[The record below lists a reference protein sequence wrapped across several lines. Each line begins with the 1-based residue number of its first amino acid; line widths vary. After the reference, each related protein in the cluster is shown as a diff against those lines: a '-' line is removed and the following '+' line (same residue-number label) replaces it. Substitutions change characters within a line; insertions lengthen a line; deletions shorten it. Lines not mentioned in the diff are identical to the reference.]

1 MIMRKAILKKKK
13 RLEIIRVACKL
24 FSEKGYYNTTVP
36 DIAQALGMSVG
47 NLYNYFESKEE
58 LAKEIMIT
66 VSGWV
71 AERLKKV
78 NEKEIPFKEKIYEFT
93 KTFFEIALT
102 EPELI
107 NYFLRVFL
115 VNREVFKEGCEGFT
129 CVGEVIT
136 EVMVLLSDGVEKGQL
151 RNQSFFPAF
160 TTIMGPLGGMV
171 FLHNE
176 GLLYKPLMEYSEEV
190 AENIWNALKAPLD

>member
-1 MIMRKAILKKKK
+1 MTMHRASLKERKK
-13 RLEIIRVACKL
+13 LEIIRVACKL
-24 FSEKGYYNTTVP
+24 FSEKGYYNTTIP
-36 DIAQALGMSVG
+36 DIAEALGMSVG

-58 LAKEIMIT
+58 LAKEIMLT
-66 VSGWV
+66 VSRWV
-71 AERLKKV
+71 AEKLRKV
-78 NEKEIPFKEKIYEFT
+78 NEMNVSTKEKIYHFT
-93 KTFFEIALT
+93 KAFFETALN

-115 VNREVFKEGCEGFT
+115 VNREVFKEGCEGFA
-129 CVGEVIT
+129 CVGEVVT
-136 EVMVLLSDGVEKGQL
+136 EVMLLLSDGVERGEL

-176 GLLYKPLMEYSEEV
+176 GVLDKPLMDYADEV
-190 AENIWNALKAPLD
+190 GENIWNALRS

>member
-1 MIMRKAILKKKK
+1 MQRVALKEKRK
-13 RLEIIRVACKL
+13 LEIIRVACKL
-24 FSEKGYYNTTVP
+24 FSEKGYYNTTIP

-58 LAKEIMIT
+58 LAKEIMLT
-66 VSGWV
+66 VSRWV
-71 AERLKKV
+71 GEKLKKV
-78 NEKEIPFKEKIYEFT
+78 NEMKVSVKEKIYEFT
-93 KTFFEIALT
+93 KAFFETALS

-115 VNREVFKEGCEGFT
+115 VNREIFKEGCEGFA

-136 EVMVLLSDGVEKGQL
+136 EVMVLLSDGVERGEL
-151 RNQSFFPAF
+151 RNQNFFPAF

-171 FLHNE
+171 FLYHE
-176 GLLYKPLMEYSEEV
+176 GVLDKPLMEYTDEV
-190 AENIWNALKAPLD
+190 AENIWNALKL

>member
-1 MIMRKAILKKKK
+1 MNRSLLKEKRKLD
-13 RLEIIRVACKL
+13 IIKTACKL
-24 FSEKGYYNTTVP
+24 FSEKGYYNTVIP
-36 DIAQALGMSVG
+36 DIANALGMSVG
-47 NLYNYFESKEE
+47 NIYNYFESKEE

-66 VSGWV
+66 VSNYV
-71 AERLKKV
+71 AERLSKI
-78 NEKEIPFKEKIYEFT
+78 NQENISTREKIYRFTEEFF
-93 KTFFEIALT
+93 KMALN

-115 VNREVFKEGCEGFT
+115 VNREIFKEGCEGFA
-129 CVGEVIT
+129 CVAGVVT
-136 EVMVLLSDGVEKGQL
+136 EVMILLSDGIEKGEL

-176 GLLYKPLMEYSEEV
+176 GVLEKPLMEYKDEV
-190 AENIWNALKAPLD
+190 AENIWNALKA

>member
-1 MIMRKAILKKKK
+1 MIMQRVALKEKRK
-13 RLEIIRVACKL
+13 LEIIRVACKL
-24 FSEKGYYNTTVP
+24 FSEKGYYNTTIP

-58 LAKEIMIT
+58 LAKEIMLT
-66 VSGWV
+66 VSRWV
-71 AERLKKV
+71 GEKLKKV
-78 NEKEIPFKEKIYEFT
+78 NEMKVSVKEKIYEFT
-93 KTFFEIALT
+93 KAFFETALS

-115 VNREVFKEGCEGFT
+115 VNREIFKEGCEGFA

-136 EVMVLLSDGVEKGQL
+136 EVMVLLSDGVERGEL
-151 RNQSFFPAF
+151 RNQNFFPAF

-171 FLHNE
+171 FLYHE
-176 GLLYKPLMEYSEEV
+176 GVLDKPLMEYTDEV
-190 AENIWNALKAPLD
+190 AENIWNALKL